1 MGRHSGHA
9 GEPAATAGAIM
20 KTWDGLIQAEELLPV
35 LDRNDVIVVDCRFD
49 LADPHAGER
58 AWASA
63 HLAGARYA
71 DLDRDLSD
79 HRRLGHARH
88 PLPEAA
94 ACCRRRAAWFISPAH
109 QVGACDAGARAMAAE
124 RWWRWEGGRGG
135 TE

>member
-79 HRRLGHARH
+79 HRRLGHGRH
-88 PLPEAA
+88 PLTDAA
-94 ACCRRRAAWFISPAH
+94 ALWRSLAAWGISPETREVAY
-109 QVGACDAGARAMAAE
+109 DAGDGEKGR
-124 RWWRWEGGRGG
+124 RSCRDRGG
-135 TE
+135 PYV